1 MQIRKAYRIV
11 FSLILG
17 ILVLNIP
24 SFSQVVDSIE
34 GEIKGLPFREQVS
47 EVRKLANQY
56 AAKGKRTDAMA
67 IAQYGYKI
75 SLSSG
80 DIDLQGSALMSL
92 GNIHHL
98 LEDPG
103 LALTFYKRAF
113 SLRQREGNP
122 SKIRIAINR
131 VVKTCVELQRYDEA
145 IPFYEEAIKLAEA
158 ENDSIAVAEANIK
171 IGYMYEKLRLHED
184 AYNRFFAAIDISK
197 RAKDS
202 SLLVTA
208 LTGVAKVYWDSD
220 NYTRAIETYEHAEKI
235 LRDVQDQFQLGEL
248 YQDMGMLY
256 LEIDSMVMAETYL
269 DQAYVYI
276 QEIKD
281 ERLLTEINSSF
292 GDVYMAQGNYDRALR
307 HYRIALDQQLLSQDS
322 TVPPLFNMAN
332 AYYRNGEYE
341 DAITVLGSAL
351 SLAQRTPRDTMRK
364 DIYEL
369 MSDIY
374 NASQDFSNAFDY
386 FKLYT
391 ELNDSLSNAQKEFAL
406 EKTKEVYD
414 ERQKRLIADGASEK
428 ASLQTQNLTILLY
441 ASFIVLALIVLLAV
455 VLYRQTRSKQKTNDQ
470 LANRNKVIHMQN
482 QQLHKINKSLEEAK
496 HQAEAASVAKSNFL
510 ATMSHEIRTP
520 MNGII
525 GMTSLLKD
533 TFLNPQQKDYVGT
546 IATSSNNLLS
556 ILNDI
561 LDYSRVEAGKLDL
574 EIKTFEVRGLLA
586 EVTALFENGAKE
598 KGLKLAYHL
607 GKEVPRFIRTD
618 PNRLRQVLVNL
629 VNNALKFTT
638 EGSIDILVWLSDANR
653 INFEHGEICEI
664 NFAVKDTGI
673 GIPKDAQESIFE
685 SFQQVDN
692 SVSRKFDGVGL
703 GLAIS
708 RKLVHL
714 MHGDIHVE
722 SKEGLGSTFKFT
734 IQGIID
740 KEAEK
745 KEQPKVD
752 TGFDTMLG
760 ERFPLRIM
768 VAEDN
773 MINQTVI
780 EGILEKMGFKI
791 ELADNGREA
800 VDKLKDSGFDLI
812 FMDIQMPE
820 LDGLSATQEI
830 IDTYGNEKRPV
841 IIAMTANAMAGVR
854 EQYLSAGMDD
864 YISKPFK
871 LEDLEKA
878 ISHWG
883 QRILQKKGIEA

>member
-1 MQIRKAYRIV
+1 M
-11 FSLILG
+11 
-17 ILVLNIP
+17 
-24 SFSQVVDSIE
+24 
-34 GEIKGLPFREQVS
+34 
-47 EVRKLANQY
+47 
-56 AAKGKRTDAMA
+56 
-67 IAQYGYKI
+67 
-75 SLSSG
+75 
-80 DIDLQGSALMSL
+80 
-92 GNIHHL
+92 
-98 LEDPG
+98 
-103 LALTFYKRAF
+103 
-113 SLRQREGNP
+113 
-122 SKIRIAINR
+122 
-131 VVKTCVELQRYDEA
+131 
-145 IPFYEEAIKLAEA
+145 
-158 ENDSIAVAEANIK
+158 
-171 IGYMYEKLRLHED
+171 
-184 AYNRFFAAIDISK
+184 
-197 RAKDS
+197 
-202 SLLVTA
+202 
-208 LTGVAKVYWDSD
+208 
-220 NYTRAIETYEHAEKI
+220 
-235 LRDVQDQFQLGEL
+235 
-248 YQDMGMLY
+248 
-256 LEIDSMVMAETYL
+256 
-269 DQAYVYI
+269 
-276 QEIKD
+276 
-281 ERLLTEINSSF
+281 
-292 GDVYMAQGNYDRALR
+292 
-307 HYRIALDQQLLSQDS
+307 
-322 TVPPLFNMAN
+322 
-332 AYYRNGEYE
+332 
-341 DAITVLGSAL
+341 
-351 SLAQRTPRDTMRK
+351 
-364 DIYEL
+364 
-369 MSDIY
+369 
-374 NASQDFSNAFDY
+374 
-386 FKLYT
+386 
-391 ELNDSLSNAQKEFAL
+391 
-406 EKTKEVYD
+406 
-414 ERQKRLIADGASEK
+414 
-428 ASLQTQNLTILLY
+428 
-441 ASFIVLALIVLLAV
+441 
-455 VLYRQTRSKQKTNDQ
+455 
-470 LANRNKVIHMQN
+470 
-482 QQLHKINKSLEEAK
+482 
-496 HQAEAASVAKSNFL
+496 
-510 ATMSHEIRTP
+510 
-520 MNGII
+520 
-525 GMTSLLKD
+525 
-533 TFLNPQQKDYVGT
+533 
-546 IATSSNNLLS
+546 
-556 ILNDI
+556 
-561 LDYSRVEAGKLDL
+561 EAGKLDL

-638 EGSIDILVWLSDANR
+638 EGSIDILVWLSDSSR
-653 INFEHGEICEI
+653 VNFEHGEICEI

-752 TGFDTMLG
+752 TGFDKMLG

-780 EGILEKMGFKI
+780 EGILEKMGFEI

-883 QRILQKKGIEA
+883 QRILQKKGIEV